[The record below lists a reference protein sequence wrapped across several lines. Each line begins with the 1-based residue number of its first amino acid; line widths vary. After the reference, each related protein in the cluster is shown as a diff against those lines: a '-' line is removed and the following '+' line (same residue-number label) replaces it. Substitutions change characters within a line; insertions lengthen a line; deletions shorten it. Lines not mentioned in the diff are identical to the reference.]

1 MLVKNWMNKKPVTIN
16 ADATVQDAV
25 DLMLKNEIR
34 LLPVLENDLLVG
46 VVTDRD
52 LRKASVPD
60 LDIQPA
66 DDPDDKFSRIKIK
79 EIMTTE
85 PVSIPSDYTIQEA
98 AEVFLVNKISG
109 APVLNDKKEM
119 LGLITQADI
128 FRAMILFT
136 GTGDKGIRFA
146 VDQVNSSGCI
156 KEITDII
163 RDHGGRVNSVMTS
176 VKRAK
181 EGHIKI
187 YITAYNID
195 APSLR
200 RLKEILEE
208 KRILLYMMDND
219 GNERTIY

>member
-1 MLVKNWMNKKPVTIN
+1 MLVKNWMNRKPVTIN
-16 ADATVQDAV
+16 ANSTVQDAV
-25 DLMLKNEIR
+25 GLMLKNELH

-46 VVTDRD
+46 VVTDRN
-52 LRKASVPD
+52 LREVSVHD
-60 LDIQPA
+60 RDIQPA

-79 EIMTTE
+79 EIMTAE
-85 PVSIPSDYTIQEA
+85 PVSIPLDYTIQEA

-119 LGLITQADI
+119 VGLITQAAI

-146 VDQVNSSGCI
+146 VDQVNFSGCV
-156 KEITDII
+156 KEITDLV

-176 VKRAK
+176 VKQAK
-181 EGHIKI
+181 EGHIRI

-195 APSLR
+195 APRLR
-200 RLKEILEE
+200 KLKKILEE
-208 KRILLYMMDND
+208 TSTLLYMMDNYGD
-219 GNERTIY
+219 ERTIY

>member
-46 VVTDRD
+46 VVTDKN
-52 LRKASVPD
+52 LRQVSVPD

-79 EIMTTE
+79 EIMTAE
-85 PVSIPSDYTIQEA
+85 PVSIPLDYTIQEA

-156 KEITDII
+156 KEITDLV

-187 YITAYNID
+187 YITAYHID

>member
-1 MLVKNWMNKKPVTIN
+1 MLVKNWMNRMPVTIN
-16 ADATVQDAV
+16 AHATVQDAV

-52 LRKASVPD
+52 LRKTSVPD
-60 LDIQPA
+60 LDIEPA
-66 DDPDDKFSRIKIK
+66 RDPGDELSRIKIR
-79 EIMTTE
+79 EIMTAE
-85 PVSIPSDYTIQEA
+85 PVSIPLDYTIQEA

-109 APVLNDKKEM
+109 APVIDNKKEM

-156 KEITDII
+156 KEITDLV
-163 RDHGGRVNSVMTS
+163 RDHGGRVNSIMTS

-200 RLKEILEE
+200 RLKEILG
-208 KRILLYMMDND
+208 KKSTLLYMIDNSA
-219 GNERTIY
+219 NERTIY

>member
-52 LRKASVPD
+52 LRKTSVPD
-60 LDIQPA
+60 LDIEPA
-66 DDPDDKFSRIKIK
+66 RDPGDELSRIKIR
-79 EIMTTE
+79 EIMTAE
-85 PVSIPSDYTIQEA
+85 PVSIPLDYTIQEA

-109 APVLNDKKEM
+109 APVIDNKKEM

-136 GTGDKGIRFA
+136 STGDKGIRFA
-146 VDQVNSSGCI
+146 VDQVNFSGCV
-156 KEITDII
+156 KEITDLI

-200 RLKEILEE
+200 RLKEILG
-208 KRILLYMMDND
+208 KKSTLLYMIDNSA
-219 GNERTIY
+219 NERTIY